1 MKRSRFW
8 RAGVAGFL
16 LWSLGAPLAR
26 ASQPTIEE
34 LKKRVADAK
43 IVDRPPLCIHVSERQ
58 LEVADRFYVAG
69 DSVQAKAALTD
80 VVAFAELA
88 RDYSI
93 QARRHEKPSEIAIR
107 KIARKLSDMKHTV
120 SHEDQE
126 QVQKAVDRLQQIRD
140 DLLAAMF
147 PKVDKK

>member
-1 MKRSRFW
+1 L
-8 RAGVAGFL
+8 L
-16 LWSLGAPLAR
+16 LWSMSAPLAR
-26 ASQPTIEE
+26 ASGPTIEE
-34 LKKRVADAK
+34 LKKRVAGAK

-58 LEVADRFYVAG
+58 LEVADRLYVAG
-69 DSVQAKAALTD
+69 DSEQAKAALTD

-88 RDYSI
+88 RDYAI

-107 KIARKLSDMKHTV
+107 KMARKLFDMKHTV
-120 SHEDQE
+120 SHEDQA

-140 DLLAAMF
+140 DLLVAMF

>member
-1 MKRSRFW
+1 MRLSRLW

-16 LWSLGAPLAR
+16 LWSLVAPSAR

-58 LEVADRFYVAG
+58 LQAADRFYVAG
-69 DSVQAKAALTD
+69 DSEHAKAALMD
-80 VVAFAELA
+80 VAAFAELA
-88 RDYSI
+88 RDYAI

-107 KIARKLSDMKHTV
+107 KMARKLSDIKHTV
-120 SHEDQE
+120 SHDDQE
-126 QVQKAVDRLQQIRD
+126 QVQKTVDRLQQIRD

-147 PKVDKK
+147 PKVGKK